1 MFFKRFFNFYKCWC
15 VFAIFVSV
23 SATAAPLSYYLPE
36 MKYNDSIATPKSVL
50 GVSLGEQHLR
60 HDQLVKYI
68 TTLAQQSNKIQLTS
82 MGQSYQNREQ
92 LLLTISSPENLEN
105 LDSILQQRDRDNY
118 VSGDEPVVVWLGYS
132 VHGDEISGA
141 HAALAIAYHLAASE
155 DKSVANILNNTIIV
169 IEPSV
174 NPDGMDRFANWVA
187 TFKGMTANSD
197 PAHIEHHQGWP
208 SGRTN
213 HFWFDLNRDWLLLSQ
228 QESQNRLKY
237 FHYYQPN
244 VLGDFHEMGANGTYF
259 FQPGIPS
266 RTHPLTP
273 KENTALTAL
282 LATYHAKGLD
292 ADERLYYSEESFD
305 DFYYGKGSTYPDVN
319 GAVGILYEQASSR
332 GAQQSTINGLL
343 TFEYGIKNHVITS
356 LTTIKGAYENQ
367 EKLKAYRESF
377 YKESAKLAKKEKF
390 WGYLLHEPKDSYR
403 LNAFLDK
410 LSQHQIDVFALTSD
424 FRLNAKVYEQE
435 NSYFVPLDQS
445 QFRLV
450 QAIFNTQ
457 THFEDNTFY
466 DVSGWTMPMAM
477 NIEFAPVNR
486 SWGLKLADKP
496 WTNPIEK
503 SMSFD
508 HSAYAFAIEWHHFQT
523 PKLLNALLAKNIKV
537 KVATKPFS
545 GTVQGKE
552 QSFKAGTLMVL
563 PGIQSV
569 DKWKSIV
576 EQEIRQVNLPS
587 FGLSSGLT
595 VKGIDLGSNSFS
607 LIRPR
612 KVLMLGGKEISQY
625 EAGEIRYYLDN
636 QLSMPV
642 SIVEAARFL
651 RIDLAQYTHIIL
663 VDGQYNSLSEELT
676 EKLDAWIK
684 SGGTVIAQ
692 KRAVNYL
699 AEQDILQAH
708 VTTKKHIDALFETSD
723 LTYEDKE
730 SLAGKK
736 RIAGAIFAADL
747 DLSHPLT
754 YGFDR
759 SVLPMFK
766 NSTLII
772 DKPEKP
778 FMAVA
783 TFQAE
788 PLLSGY
794 TDQNIVNRIAYNTPI
809 VAHNYGKGRVIASS
823 ENLAF
828 RGYWHGTAKLLS
840 NAIFFDR
847 AFSVSLKE

>member
-1 MFFKRFFNFYKCWC
+1 MFFKRFFNFYQYWC
-15 VFAIFVSV
+15 AFILLLSVSV
-23 SATAAPLSYYLPE
+23 TAAPLSYYLPG
-36 MKYNDSIATPKSVL
+36 MSYNESIATPKSVL

-68 TTLAQQSNKIQLTS
+68 TKLAQQSNRIQLTS
-82 MGQSYQNREQ
+82 MGHSYQHRDQ
-92 LLLTISSPENLEN
+92 LLLTISSPENLAN
-105 LDSILQQRDRDNY
+105 LDTILNNRDRKNY
-118 VSGDEPVVVWLGYS
+118 VAGDEPVIVWLGYS
-132 VHGDEISGA
+132 VHGDEISGT
-141 HAALAIAYHLAASE
+141 HAAMAVAYHLAASK

-187 TFKGMTANSD
+187 TYKGMTENSD

-273 KENTALTAL
+273 KENTSLTGL
-282 LATYHAKGLD
+282 LATYHAKALD
-292 ADERLYYSEESFD
+292 EDERLYYSEENFD

-319 GAVGILYEQASSR
+319 GSVGILFEQASSR

-343 TFEYGIKNHVITS
+343 TFEYGIKNQVLTS
-356 LTTIKGAYENQ
+356 LSTIKGAYENQ
-367 EKLKAYRESF
+367 DKLKSYREGF
-377 YKESAKLAKKEKF
+377 YKEATKLAKKEKF
-390 WGYLLHEPKDSYR
+390 WGYLLHESKDSYR
-403 LNAFLDK
+403 LNAFLNK
-410 LSQHQIDVFALTSD
+410 LSQHQIDAFPLTSD
-424 FRLNAKVYEQE
+424 FRLNAKVYEKE

-486 SWGLKLADKP
+486 SWGLKLAEQA

-503 SMSFD
+503 YTSFD
-508 HSAYAFAIEWHHFQT
+508 SSAYAYAIEWHHFQA
-523 PKLLNALLAKNIKV
+523 PKLLNILLANNITV
-537 KVATKPFS
+537 KVATKPFT
-545 GTVQGKE
+545 GNVQGKE
-552 QSFKAGTLMVL
+552 QAFKAGTLMVL
-563 PGIQSV
+563 PGIQAA
-569 DKWKSIV
+569 DDWKNIL
-576 EQEIRQVNLPS
+576 ERETRLVNVPS
-587 FGLSSGLT
+587 FGLSGGLT

-607 LIRPR
+607 LIKPR
-612 KVLMLGGKEISQY
+612 QVMLLGGKDMSQY

-642 SIVEAARFL
+642 SVVETGRFM
-651 RIDLAQYTHIIL
+651 RVDLTGYTHIIL
-663 VDGQYNSLSEELT
+663 VDGQYGSLSEKIT
-676 EKLDAWIK
+676 EKLDAWIQ
-684 SGGTVIAQ
+684 SGGTVVAQ
-692 KRAVNYL
+692 KRAANYL
-699 AEQDILQAH
+699 AEHDILQAH
-708 VTTKKHIDALFETSD
+708 ITTKKHIDALFDTSD
-723 LTYEDKE
+723 STYLDKE

-736 RIAGAIFAADL
+736 RIAGAIFAAEL
-747 DLSHPLT
+747 DLGHPLT

-759 SVLPMFK
+759 SILPMFK
-766 NSTLII
+766 NSTIII

-794 TDQNIVNRIAYNTPI
+794 TDQNIVNRIAYNAPI

-828 RGYWHGTAKLLS
+828 RGYWYGTAKLLS

-847 AFSVSLKE
+847 AFSVSMKE